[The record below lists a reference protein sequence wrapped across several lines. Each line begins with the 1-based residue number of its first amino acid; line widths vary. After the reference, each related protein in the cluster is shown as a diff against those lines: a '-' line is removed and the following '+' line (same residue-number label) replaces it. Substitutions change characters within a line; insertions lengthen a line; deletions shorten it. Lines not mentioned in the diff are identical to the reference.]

1 MPDPYWQ
8 AIRARPPDR
17 ALAWVLA
24 NAGRGATITSVRRL
38 YGGTSSAVHAVNL
51 RDARGVLRRL
61 VLRRHV
67 RADWLG
73 REPNLAE
80 REARVLEL
88 LAATDVPAPEPVAVD
103 AGGSSCD
110 VPAVLMTRLPGR
122 VLLDA
127 NELRATF
134 DQLAA
139 TLARIH
145 AVDAPGRVQPY
156 GLYYDPR
163 RIEPPA
169 WSRHRDAWA
178 KAIELACGPAPEVE
192 PGFIHRDFHPSNVL
206 WSRGRL
212 TGVVDWLSASWG
224 PPLVDVAHCRLNLA
238 ALHGVAMADAFLDA
252 YRAVAGPV
260 EYHPYWDVTATIDSG
275 RRLDP
280 KPFEGWGALAPTET
294 QVRER
299 IDAHIVAAVARL

>member
-1 MPDPYWQ
+1 VTDPYWR
-8 AIRARPPDR
+8 AIVARPPER
-17 ALAWVLA
+17 AFDWVRA
-24 NAGRGATITSVRRL
+24 RVGAGSRITYVRRL
-38 YGGTSSAVHAVNL
+38 TGGTSSAIHAVHVV
-51 RDARGVLRRL
+51 ARGRVHRL

-88 LAATDVPAPEPVAVD
+88 LAATDVPAPELVAVD
-103 AGGSSCD
+103 LDGSVCD
-110 VPAVLMTRLPGR
+110 VPAVLMARLPGR

-127 NELRATF
+127 NELLAGF
-134 DQLAA
+134 PQLAA

-145 AVDAPGRVQPY
+145 AVDARSRVQPY
-156 GLYYDPR
+156 ELYYDPA
-163 RIEPPA
+163 RIEPPP
-169 WSRHRDAWA
+169 WSAYRDAWA
-178 KAIELACGPAPEVE
+178 KAIDLACGPAPAVA
-192 PGFIHRDFHPSNVL
+192 PCFIHRDFHPSNVL
-206 WSRGRL
+206 WRRGRL

-224 PPLVDVAHCRLNLA
+224 PPLVDVAHCRLNLV
-238 ALHGVAMADAFLDA
+238 ALHGVEAAGAFLDA

-280 KPFEGWGALAPTET
+280 KPFEGWGAHAPTEA
-294 QVRER
+294 QVRRR
-299 IDAHIVAAVARL
+299 IDAHIVQAVARL